1 MNNGRSKWLL
11 LAVLSCITII
21 NYVDRQTVSI
31 LYSSMNKEL
40 RFPETTYSTLVTLFL
55 IAYTAMYTIGGWLVD
70 RIGAKLGLALALAW
84 WSVATALTSLVRSAG
99 ALEICR
105 VLLAIGQPIVFSA
118 GVKVCA
124 EFFPSRQRAM
134 ATGIFSAGSGLGA
147 LISTPVLAAIALRWG
162 WRTSMIVPAL
172 IGLFLVPLW
181 LITYNRTTKQPDVLP
196 TEATTI
202 GWGEIIR
209 LRRAWALILPR
220 AVGDPLWYFC
230 LFWIP
235 EYLQQARHMDL
246 KQIALL
252 GWLPFFFADIG
263 SILGGSISDM
273 LIRQGTGQVR
283 SRIIVLVCIAAVS
296 PAGCLIGLVPSLGMA
311 ITLMGL
317 VAFVSQCWTTTT
329 TALATDIFPKSSV
342 GAIVGMMGT
351 AGGIGG
357 AAFAQIIGST
367 VHHHGF
373 APAFVFAALLTPI
386 AVILL
391 LTLLR
396 GQRTI
401 ERRSD
406 RHDQC
411 MSQRRH
417 IGTARLERME

>member
-1 MNNGRSKWLL
+1 MNSGRSKWLL

-40 RFPETTYSTLVTLFL
+40 LFPEGTYSTLVTLFL

-84 WSVATALTSLVRSAG
+84 WSVATALTSLVHSAG

-105 VLLAIGQPIVFSA
+105 ILLAIGQPIVFSA
-118 GVKVCA
+118 GVKACA
-124 EFFPSRQRAM
+124 EFFPSRQRAL

-147 LISTPVLAAIALRWG
+147 LISTPALAAIALRWG
-162 WRTSMIVPAL
+162 WRIS
-172 IGLFLVPLW
+172 
-181 LITYNRTTKQPDVLP
+181 PDVLA
-196 TEATTI
+196 TEAPTI
-202 GWGEIIR
+202 GWGEIVR
-209 LRRAWALILPR
+209 LRQAWALILPR

-273 LIRQGTGQVR
+273 LIRNGGGQVR

-296 PAGCLIGLVPSLGMA
+296 PAGILIGLVPSLGIA
-311 ITLMGL
+311 IALMGL
-317 VAFVSQCWTTTT
+317 VAFISQCWTTTT

-351 AGGIGG
+351 AGGMGG
-357 AAFAQIIGST
+357 AAFAQIIGPT
-367 VHHHGF
+367 VDHLGF
-373 APAFVFAALLTPI
+373 APAFAFAALLTPI

-391 LTLLR
+391 LTLLP
-396 GQRTI
+396 GQRTTG
-401 ERRSD
+401 RRSGAYMINVQAGED
-406 RHDQC
+406 
-411 MSQRRH
+411 
-417 IGTARLERME
+417 T